1 MRPLIRYSLK
11 QVVFMNLAFVILIVA
26 GAMSLLTMPVE
37 NMPPVDIGKVFIGTV
52 YYGASA
58 EDVEDMVTSRIEEAI
73 DGLENVEYVQSKSFR
88 NYSSIEVK
96 FIDDSDYETLYD
108 DLRFRILNVQKD
120 LPLEADEP
128 MFFYIDTQFWMPVII
143 INIAGDV
150 PNRTLTLLAE
160 ELKRN
165 VLSVGGVKE
174 VNLRGE
180 HVKEFHVSLDPE
192 KLRRYGISF
201 QQAARAVE
209 SANVKIP
216 TGRFRSGGAG
226 YMLDAGEKLSRQEDV
241 LNVIVRRDGDG
252 TFVRV
257 RDLVVSARMSHRDPW
272 IISTVDGMDALSL
285 IVTKEANA
293 NALDIMEEI
302 KGISH
307 VFGKAHKADG
317 IIVKLTND
325 STIEIE
331 DSVSTLGWNL
341 IIGMTLV
348 TCVLWITLGFRN
360 AMLAAIGI
368 PFSFLCTV
376 LFLKLSGQSINT
388 ISLFSFVLI
397 SGIIVDDAIVI
408 LENTFRHMQMG
419 KSVREAVIDG
429 AGEVALPVTSS
440 AVTTILAFLPLL
452 IMTGSTGDFFS
463 VIPVTVSFALFAS
476 LIEAL
481 LILPVHIFDW
491 GPRHMETGVT
501 DEAGERELA
510 RHLSEGMFAP
520 VWKVYFRVLSK
531 LLENRKKAFA
541 GLAGAFVLA
550 ALIFGLSMSGVL
562 PLMNIQFFPGSYF
575 RYHVAMKLPPGSSI
589 ETTDSVVRDLSRYVS
604 SFGER
609 EALAVR
615 GDAGFFEAENYV
627 WHRGQ
632 HYGQLVVTLPEERHR
647 EFPDNPGNDP
657 YVYLDMVRQR
667 LNDYII
673 QNYHEG
679 SDRIP
684 VLEIFAENTGPPT
697 GEPVNIRV
705 TGDSREMVSKA
716 AEDMLMYLRSD
727 EKFSDLREL
736 AANRA
741 EHQRVVRYLPD
752 LEAAYER
759 GISPAA
765 VTALVAGA
773 LNGRRAGKFKAGD
786 EEVDLLV
793 RLARADDE
801 GNTAGVGISRPS
813 DVLDVP
819 AVEHSVAPV
828 YLRDLVKMRYVTEP
842 SVRSRYNGKPAL
854 TITADIL
861 TGSRLTPARVTN
873 LVSKYARGMTDR
885 FPGVTV
891 AFGGEF
897 DTTKR
902 TYNSLGIALI
912 IAVLCIYMVLAT
924 QFKDYLHPLIIISAI
939 VFAFVGVVFGVFITR
954 STFTIGSAMAVVGLA
969 GVAVNDSLI
978 LIDFIN
984 VRRRAGMTIREAVIR
999 AASTRMRPVLI
1010 TTFTTIFGLLPM
1022 AIGIPY
1028 KSIAWAPMAT
1038 AFVTGLCSATTLAL
1052 LMIPVEYE
1060 LAEAFREK
1068 VKRRGGWIR
1077 ERYGPVLDE
1086 LSEGMRRRAGGLGGG
1101 LLQRARQMVIMI
1113 WDRIQERVRK
1123 DGQ

>member
-11 QVVFMNLAFVILIVA
+11 QTVFMNLVFVILIVA
-26 GAMSLLTMPVE
+26 GAASIFRMPVE
-37 NMPPVDIGKVFIGTV
+37 NMPPVDIGKVFVGTI

-58 EDVEDMVTSRIEEAI
+58 EDVENMVTSKLEEAI
-73 DGLENVEYVQSKSFR
+73 DGLENVEYIQSKSFR
-88 NYSSIEVK
+88 NYSSLEVK
-96 FIDDSDYETLYD
+96 FIDDSDYEALYD
-108 DLRFRILNVQKD
+108 DLRFRVLNIQKD

-128 MFFYIDTQFWMPVII
+128 AFFYINTQFWMPVII

-150 PNRTLTLLAE
+150 PNRTLALLAE

-165 VLSVGGVKE
+165 VLGVEGVKE

-180 HVKEFHVSLDPE
+180 YVKEFHVSLDPE
-192 KLRRYGISF
+192 KLRRFGISF
-201 QQAARAVE
+201 EQAARAVE

-216 TGRFRSGGAG
+216 TGRFRAGDSG
-226 YMLDAGEKLSRQEDV
+226 YMLDAGERLSRQEDV
-241 LNVIVRRDGDG
+241 LDVVVRSDGDG
-252 TFVRV
+252 TFIRV
-257 RDLVVSARMSHRDPW
+257 RDLVVSARMSHRDPSV
-272 IISTVDGMDALSL
+272 ISTVDGMDALSL
-285 IVTKEANA
+285 IITKEKLANA
-293 NALDIMEEI
+293 IDIVKAVRSLSEDFE
-302 KGISH
+302 
-307 VFGKAHKADG
+307 KAHVRDG

-348 TCVLWITLGFRN
+348 TCVLWLTLGFRN

-408 LENTFRHMQMG
+408 LENVFRHLQMG
-419 KSVREAVIDG
+419 KQMREAVIDG

-440 AVTTILAFLPLL
+440 AITTILAFLPLL

-491 GPRHMETGVT
+491 GPRTVETGGT
-501 DEAGERELA
+501 DDAGDRELA

-520 VWKVYFRVLSK
+520 VWGAYFKVLSK
-531 LLENRKKAFA
+531 LLDNRRMAMA
-541 GLAGAFVLA
+541 GLGAAFVA
-550 ALIFGLSMSGVL
+550 AVLIFALSISGVL
-562 PLMNIQFFPGSYF
+562 PLMKVQFFPGSYF
-575 RYHVAMKLPPGSSI
+575 RYHLAMKLPPGTSI
-589 ETTDSVVRDLSRYVS
+589 EMTDAVVRDLSKYVS
-604 SFGER
+604 SFGEG

-632 HYGQLVVTLPEERHR
+632 HYGQLVVTLPEERNR
-647 EFPDNPGNDP
+647 DFPDNPGNDP
-657 YVYLDMVRQR
+657 YVYLDLVRDR
-667 LNDYII
+667 LADYVS
-673 QNYHEG
+673 QNYSAG
-679 SDRIP
+679 DRP
-684 VLEIFAENTGPPT
+684 VPKLEVFAENTGPPT

-705 TGDSREMVSKA
+705 MGDSRELVSEA
-716 AEDMLMYLRSD
+716 AEDILAYLKG
-727 EKFSDLREL
+727 EPEFADLREL

-741 EHQRVVRYLPD
+741 ERQRVVKYVPD
-752 LEAAYER
+752 FEAAYER
-759 GISPAA
+759 GLSPAS

-793 RLARADDE
+793 RLARFDDE
-801 GNTAGVGISRPS
+801 GNSAGVGISRPS

-819 AVEHSVAPV
+819 AVEHSVVPV
-828 YLRDLVKMRYVTEP
+828 YLRDLVKMRYLTEP
-842 SVRSRYNGKPAL
+842 SVRNRYNGKPAL
-854 TITADIL
+854 TITAGIS
-861 TGSRLTPARVTN
+861 TGSSLTPSRVTN
-873 LVSKYARGMTDR
+873 LVKKYSQGITGRY
-885 FPGVTV
+885 PGVTV

-902 TYNSLGIALI
+902 TYESLGIALI
-912 IAVLCIYMVLAT
+912 IAILCIYMVLAT

-939 VFAFVGVVFGVFITR
+939 VFAFVGVVFGVFLTR
-954 STFTIGSAMAVVGLA
+954 SIFTIGSAMAVVGLA

-984 VRRRAGMTIREAVIR
+984 VRRRAGMERREAIIR

-1028 KSIAWAPMAT
+1028 KSIAWSPMAT

-1060 LAEAFREK
+1060 IAE
-1068 VKRRGGWIR
+1068 GLR
-1077 ERYGPVLDE
+1077 ERSKRVAGKIRDSYGPVVSDMA
-1086 LSEGMRRRAGGLGGG
+1086 EGVRVRTTGALKT
-1101 LLQRARQMVIMI
+1101 LALKAYEKVIML
-1113 WDRIQERVRK
+1113 WERLMERVRR
-1123 DGQ
+1123 DD

>member
-1 MRPLIRYSLK
+1 
-11 QVVFMNLAFVILIVA
+11 MNLVFVILIVA

-96 FIDDSDYETLYD
+96 FLDDSDYEALYD

-120 LPLEADEP
+120 LPPEADEP
-128 MFFYIDTQFWMPVII
+128 MFFYINTQFWMPVII

-165 VLSVGGVKE
+165 VLGVQGVKE
-174 VNLRGE
+174 VTLRGE
-180 HVKEFHVSLDPE
+180 YVKEFHVSLDPE
-192 KLRRYGISF
+192 KLRRFGVSF
-201 QQAARAVE
+201 QQAASAVE
-209 SANVKIP
+209 AANVKIP
-216 TGRFRSGGAG
+216 TGRFRSGDSG
-226 YMLDAGEKLSRQEDV
+226 YMLDAGGKFSRQEDA
-241 LNVIVRRDGDG
+241 LDVIVRRDGDG

-257 RDLVVSARMSHRDPW
+257 RDLVVSARMSHRDPS
-272 IISTVDGMDALSL
+272 IISTVDGMSALSL
-285 IVTKEANA
+285 IITKEDHA
-293 NALDIMEEI
+293 NALAIVDEA
-302 KGISH
+302 KSISRA
-307 VFGKAHKADG
+307 FANAHARDG
-317 IIVKLTND
+317 VIVKLTND

-341 IIGMTLV
+341 IIGMALV

-408 LENTFRHMQMG
+408 LENTFRHLQMG
-419 KSVREAVIDG
+419 KSMKDAVIDG

-481 LILPVHIFDW
+481 LILPVHIYDW

-501 DEAGERELA
+501 DDEGERELA
-510 RHLSEGMFAP
+510 RHISTGMFAP
-520 VWKVYFRVLSK
+520 VWKLYFRILNR
-531 LLENRKKAFA
+531 LLMHRKKA
-541 GLAGAFVLA
+541 LA
-550 ALIFGLSMSGVL
+550 ALVAAFVAAAMIFGLSMSGLV

-575 RYHVAMKLPPGSSI
+575 RYHVAMKLPPGTSI
-589 ETTDSVVRDLSRYVS
+589 EMTDRMVRDLSKYVS
-604 SFGER
+604 SFGEK
-609 EALAVR
+609 EALTVR
-615 GDAGFFEAENYV
+615 GDAGFYEAENYV
-627 WHRGQ
+627 WHRDQ
-632 HYGQLVVTLPEERHR
+632 HYGQLVVTLPEERNR

-657 YVYLDMVRQR
+657 YAYLDLVRER
-667 LNDYII
+667 LNDYVR
-673 QNYHEG
+673 QNYMDGAEG
-679 SDRIP
+679 RSLMP
-684 VLEIFAENTGPPT
+684 VLEVFAENTGPPT

-705 TGDSREMVSKA
+705 TGDSGDTVSEA
-716 AEDMLMYLRSD
+716 AEDILGYLRGN
-727 EKFSDLREL
+727 EEFADLREL
-736 AANRA
+736 GVNRA
-741 EHQRVVRYLPD
+741 ERQRVVRYMPD
-752 LEAAYER
+752 FEASSEH

-793 RLARADDE
+793 RLSRADDE
-801 GNTAGVGISRPS
+801 GNPRRIGILRPS

-819 AVEHSVAPV
+819 AVEHSAAPV
-828 YLRDLVKMRYVTEP
+828 YLRELVKMRYVTEP
-842 SVRSRYNGKPAL
+842 SVRNRYNGKPAL
-854 TITADIL
+854 TITAGIA
-861 TGSRLTPARVTN
+861 TGSSLTPSRVSN
-873 LVSKYARGMTDR
+873 LVRKYAQGMTGR

-912 IAVLCIYMVLAT
+912 IAVLCIYLVLAT

-939 VFAFVGVVFGVFITR
+939 VFAFVGVVFGVFLTR

-984 VRRRAGMTIREAVIR
+984 VRRRAGMGMRDAVIR

-1028 KSIAWAPMAT
+1028 KSIAWSPMAT
-1038 AFVTGLCSATTLAL
+1038 AFVTGLCSATILAL
-1052 LMIPVEYE
+1052 LLIPVEYE
-1060 LAEAFREK
+1060 LAEGLRER
-1068 VKRRGGWIR
+1068 VKARARRAGG
-1077 ERYGPVLDE
+1077 RYGPLLDE
-1086 LSEGMRRRAGGLGGG
+1086 LSEGIRAAAERSLMGF
-1101 LLQRARQMVIMI
+1101 LQRALEMVIMI
-1113 WDRIQERVRK
+1113 WKKILDRGRR
-1123 DGQ
+1123 GGS